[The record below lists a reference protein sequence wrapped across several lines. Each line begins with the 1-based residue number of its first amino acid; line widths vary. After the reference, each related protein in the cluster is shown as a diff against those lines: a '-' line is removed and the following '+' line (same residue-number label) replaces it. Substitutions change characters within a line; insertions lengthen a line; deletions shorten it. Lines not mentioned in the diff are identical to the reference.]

1 MRRVLA
7 SVACG
12 GILTAFLTV
21 IGLSQGSREGVCVF
35 IWQGCLVQLVL
46 NAIDI
51 PVDGGSTIAWFSFMF
66 GIPLGVLLGVPIYSL
81 ISYGFLTA
89 YARVSKDRSSK

>member
-1 MRRVLA
+1 MKRVL
-7 SVACG
+7 VCFACG
-12 GILTAFLTV
+12 LILTAVLTG

-35 IWQGCLVQLVL
+35 IWQGCLVQFIL
-46 NAIDI
+46 NAMDT
-51 PVDGGSTIAWFSFMF
+51 PVDGGSTMAWFSFMF

-89 YARVSKDRSSK
+89 FERVSKKSE

>member
-1 MRRVLA
+1 MQRVLV
-7 SVACG
+7 SFVSG
-12 GILTAFLTV
+12 LILTAVLTG

-35 IWQGCLVQLVL
+35 IWQGCLVQLIL
-46 NAIDI
+46 NATDT
-51 PVDGGSTIAWFSFMF
+51 PVDGGSTMAWFSFMF

-89 YARVSKDRSSK
+89 YARVSKKSK

>member
-1 MRRVLA
+1 MQRVLV
-7 SVACG
+7 SFACG
-12 GILTAFLTV
+12 LILTAVLTG

-35 IWQGCLVQLVL
+35 IWQGCLVQLIL
-46 NAIDI
+46 NATDT
-51 PVDGGSTIAWFSFMF
+51 PVDGGSTKAWFSFMC

-89 YARVSKDRSSK
+89 YARVSKKPK